1 VFSVDRFQ
9 CGVTEV
15 CALPSALWYF
25 SCLPTVNSS
34 RHTWAANRLEQLV
47 ACPRGIG
54 GCPQIRETK
63 NTVCKYLKMC
73 FVCTHYVRT
82 YDWLTNRNVAPS
94 QMNILGRSLWRAAF
108 VSRVAGSIRTP
119 GWTSP
124 RYVYR
129 PTASVVVSALS
140 LSPSPVCSVIG
151 GDERVSNRTIRH
163 GPQESICCVKLQII
177 PVLDVDDRRPSPPH
191 RFISLCAS
199 FLSGPTKW
207 CIFFARVQWHLV
219 RYASLTMGDVSGK
232 ISQSVRGNPATQ
244 RFPMYH

>member
-1 VFSVDRFQ
+1 MFSVDRFQ

-15 CALPSALWYF
+15 CALPSALRYF

-94 QMNILGRSLWRAAF
+94 QMNILGRPCEEQLSFHESPGPFERPGGLRRDMSIDRLRPSLSALYRYRHRLSVQLLEAMNASPTGQYATAHRNPFAA
-108 VSRVAGSIRTP
+108 SNYKLYRY
-119 GWTSP
+119 WTSM
-124 RYVYR
+124 
-129 PTASVVVSALS
+129 T
-140 LSPSPVCSVIG
+140 
-151 GDERVSNRTIRH
+151 
-163 GPQESICCVKLQII
+163 
-177 PVLDVDDRRPSPPH
+177 DDRR
-191 RFISLCAS
+191 RRIDSLAYVLHFCQAPQS
-199 FLSGPTKW
+199 DAYSSLACSGTSYGM
-207 CIFFARVQWHLV
+207 RH
-219 RYASLTMGDVSGK
+219 
-232 ISQSVRGNPATQ
+232 
-244 RFPMYH
+244 